1 MLVGLLASLFAIAV
15 TAAHLKPE
23 AAVAWTTYLSA
34 TESRIARELRSPR
47 GFLAIDFQRDAATER
62 RAVLGGAV
70 VVQREETLDARG
82 EKIDVPFARIHH
94 WRGDV
99 MIPGVAVA
107 QLVAQLENGA
117 LPRQDDVVQSSVLER
132 GPNRLKVYLR
142 LRRTMIVTV
151 VYNTEHL
158 VTFAHDGSSRAT
170 STSVATKIA
179 EIADPDT
186 PEEREISA
194 GDDRGF
200 LWRLSA
206 YWRYEDVPG
215 GLIAECESV
224 GLSREV
230 PSVARYFINPI
241 IESTAKESMTRTLLA
256 MRAYF
261 GTR

>member
-1 MLVGLLASLFAIAV
+1 MA
-15 TAAHLKPE
+15 AAHLNPE

-47 GFLAIDFQRDAATER
+47 AFLAIDFERDAATER
-62 RAVLGGAV
+62 RAVLDGAV
-70 VVQREETLDARG
+70 VVQKVETLDARG
-82 EKIDVPFARIHH
+82 EKIDAPFARIHH

-117 LPRQDDVVQSSVLER
+117 LPKQEDVVQSSVLER
-132 GPNRLKVYLR
+132 GPDRLKVYLR
-142 LRRTMIVTV
+142 LRRKMLVTV
-151 VYNTEHL
+151 VYNTEHV
-158 VTFAHDGSSRAT
+158 VTFAHYGSSRAT
-170 STSVATKIA
+170 STSAATKIA
-179 EIADPDT
+179 EVSDPNT
-186 PEEREISA
+186 PEERELSA
-194 GDDRGF
+194 GEDRGF

-215 GLIAECESV
+215 GVIAECESV

-230 PSVARYFINPI
+230 PSVARYFMNPI

-256 MRAYF
+256 MRAHF
-261 GTR
+261 GNR